1 MTGALG
7 AVTVSVGGGC
17 QQMSQAHD
25 LRANQALEERVKLL
39 EAVIDNFPGGLLLL
53 DKDLNVVLCNEQQK
67 ALLEYPP
74 ELFSNSQPH
83 LEDLF
88 RLNAM
93 RGEYGPGDVE
103 EQVRSR
109 MDRARQKLPHVFERT
124 RPNGTVIE
132 IRGMPLPQG
141 GFVTTYLDVTEQRRQ
156 QALIAHLAHH
166 DPLTDLPNRV
176 LMLDRLSQAL
186 ARVKRG
192 DVMALFYL
200 DLDRFKPVNDTYGHA
215 VGDALLVEVAQR
227 FKAATRETDTV
238 ARVGGDEFV
247 VLQSG
252 VRLVK
257 DIEVLADRLVHM
269 IGGHYRIAG
278 HTVEIGVS
286 IGIAIAPVDGQDAD
300 ELMKRADKALY
311 RCKAQGGLDY
321 CFYAASEP
329 VRDVLR
335 SEAHLL
341 LT

>member
-1 MTGALG
+1 
-7 AVTVSVGGGC
+7 
-17 QQMSQAHD
+17 MSQTH
-25 LRANQALEERVKLL
+25 ALLAPQPLDERVKLL
-39 EAVIDNFPGGLLLL
+39 EAVINNFPGGLLLL

-67 ALLEYPP
+67 ALLQYPP
-74 ELFSNSQPH
+74 DLFAKGNLR

-88 RLNAM
+88 RFNAE
-93 RGEYGPGDVE
+93 RGEYGPGDIDDH
-103 EQVRSR
+103 VRQR

-156 QALIAHLAHH
+156 QALITHLAHH

-192 DVMALFYL
+192 DVMALFYI

-215 VGDALLVEVAQR
+215 VGDALLVEVAKR

-252 VRLVK
+252 VRLVT

-269 IGGHYRIAG
+269 ISGHYRIAG
-278 HTVEIGVS
+278 HSVEIGVS
-286 IGIAIAPVDGQDAD
+286 IGVAIAPVDGQDPD
-300 ELMKRADKALY
+300 ELLRRADKALY
-311 RCKAQGGLDY
+311 RCKSQGGQDY

-329 VRDVLR
+329 VRDIARPERRL
-335 SEAHLL
+335 HL
-341 LT
+341 T

>member
-1 MTGALG
+1 
-7 AVTVSVGGGC
+7 
-17 QQMSQAHD
+17 MSQAF
-25 LRANQALEERVKLL
+25 APQTAQALEDRVKLL
-39 EAVIDNFPGGLLLL
+39 EAVIDNFPGGLLVL
-53 DKDLNVVLCNEQQK
+53 DQDLNVVLCNEQQK

-74 ELFSNSQPH
+74 ELFANGNPR

-88 RLNAM
+88 RFNAE
-93 RGEYGPGDVE
+93 RGEYGDGDADEHVKL
-103 EQVRSR
+103 R

-132 IRGMPLPQG
+132 IRGMPLAQG

-215 VGDALLVEVAQR
+215 VGDALLAEVAKR
-227 FKAATRETDTV
+227 FRTATRETDTV

-252 VRLVK
+252 VRLVS
-257 DIEVLADRLVHM
+257 DIEVLAERLVRM
-269 IGGHYRIAG
+269 ISGRYRIAG
-278 HTVEIGVS
+278 HSVEIGVS
-286 IGIAIAPVDGQDAD
+286 IGIAIAPVDGFDPD

-311 RCKAQGGLDY
+311 RCKSQGGLDY
-321 CFYAASEP
+321 CFYAAAEP
-329 VRDVLR
+329 VRAVLR
-335 SEAHLL
+335 SEARLHL
-341 LT
+341 T

>member
-1 MTGALG
+1 MVGTVKNDDGNIPYSAL
-7 AVTVSVGGGC
+7 SPE
-17 QQMSQAHD
+17 QRRRYD
-25 LRANQALEERVKLL
+25 
-39 EAVIDNFPGGLLLL
+39 LLLAGL
-53 DKDLNVVLCNEQQK
+53 DLLDQAIAVFDATPKLVTWNK
-67 ALLEYPP
+67 AMLRLLDFP
-74 ELFSNSQPH
+74 ESMVRVGTPF
-83 LEDLF
+83 EEF
-88 RLNAM
+88 ARFNAE
-93 RGEYGPGDVE
+93 RGEYGPGDIDDH
-103 EQVRSR
+103 VRQR

-132 IRGMPLPQG
+132 IRGMPLAKG

-215 VGDALLVEVAQR
+215 VGDALLVEVAKR

-252 VRLVK
+252 VRLVS
-257 DIEVLADRLVHM
+257 DIEVLADRLVQSVSGDYR
-269 IGGHYRIAG
+269 IGGHSLD
-278 HTVEIGVS
+278 IGVS
-286 IGIAIAPVDGQDAD
+286 IGIAIAPVDGFDPD
-300 ELMKRADKALY
+300 ELMKKADKALY
-311 RCKAQGGLDY
+311 RCKARGGVDY
-321 CFYAASEP
+321 CFYAAEEP
-329 VRDVLR
+329 VRRLAPRVHSL
-335 SEAHLL
+335 HL
-341 LT
+341 T

>member
-1 MTGALG
+1 
-7 AVTVSVGGGC
+7 
-17 QQMSQAHD
+17 MSQAH
-25 LRANQALEERVKLL
+25 APPVAQALEDRVRLL

-67 ALLEYPP
+67 TLLEYPP
-74 ELFSNSQPH
+74 DLFANGNPR

-88 RLNAM
+88 RFNAK

-103 EQVRSR
+103 DHVRLR

-132 IRGMPLPQG
+132 IRGMPLSQG

-215 VGDALLVEVAQR
+215 VGDALLVEVAKR
-227 FKAATRETDTV
+227 FRSATRETDTV

-252 VRLVK
+252 VRLVT
-257 DIEVLADRLVHM
+257 DIEVLADRLVSM

-278 HTVEIGVS
+278 HVVEIGVS
-286 IGIAIAPVDGQDAD
+286 IGIAIAPVDGLDPD

-311 RCKAQGGLDY
+311 RCKSQGGLDY
-321 CFYAASEP
+321 CFYAAAEP
-329 VRDVLR
+329 VRGIARPAPRL
-335 SEAHLL
+335 HL
-341 LT
+341 T

>member
-1 MTGALG
+1 MSQL
-7 AVTVSVGGGC
+7 
-17 QQMSQAHD
+17 QDSQAHVTKS
-25 LRANQALEERVKLL
+25 LEERVQLL
-39 EAVIDNFPGGLLLL
+39 EAVINNFPGGLLLL

-74 ELFSNSQPH
+74 ELFANGNPR

-88 RLNAM
+88 RFNAE
-93 RGEYGPGDVE
+93 RGEYGAGDVE
-103 EQVRSR
+103 EHVKLR

-132 IRGMPLPQG
+132 IRGMPLAKG

-215 VGDALLVEVAQR
+215 IGDALLVEVAKR
-227 FKAATRETDTV
+227 FKTATRETDTV

-252 VRLVK
+252 VRLVS
-257 DIEVLADRLVHM
+257 DIEVLADRLVQSISGEYR
-269 IGGHYRIAG
+269 IGGHG
-278 HTVEIGVS
+278 VEIGVS
-286 IGIAIAPVDGQDAD
+286 IGIAIAPVDGFDPD
-300 ELMKRADKALY
+300 ELMKKADKALY
-311 RCKAQGGLDY
+311 RCKSRGGVDY
-321 CFYAASEP
+321 CFFAATEP
-329 VRDVLR
+329 VRRMGGQER
-335 SEAHLL
+335 SLHL
-341 LT
+341 T